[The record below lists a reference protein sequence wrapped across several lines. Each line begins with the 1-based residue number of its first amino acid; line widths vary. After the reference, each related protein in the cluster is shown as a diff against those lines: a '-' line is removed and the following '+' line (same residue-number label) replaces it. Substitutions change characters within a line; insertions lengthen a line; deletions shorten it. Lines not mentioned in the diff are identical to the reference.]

1 MRLNRQRCRLLK
13 KRTRE
18 LPQHARQ
25 SALQMLSVKPW
36 VKSTKLQNRF
46 LSIVPV
52 NSHALVSLKRSK
64 LRLVTSKSK
73 PKSSRTQRPAR
84 AAAQVAQARQHQV
97 KLQVQL
103 SRAALSKPKQPR
115 PLLLLLL
122 LNEEQLRGEKSKISD
137 LITE

>member
-36 VKSTKLQNRF
+36 VKSTKRQNRF

-52 NSHALVSLKRSK
+52 NSHAQVSSKRSK
-64 LRLVTSKSK
+64 LRPVTSKSK

-103 SRAALSKPKQPR
+103 SKPLRPPRLLRRILQMQQLSS
-115 PLLLLLL
+115 
-122 LNEEQLRGEKSKISD
+122 EKGKISD